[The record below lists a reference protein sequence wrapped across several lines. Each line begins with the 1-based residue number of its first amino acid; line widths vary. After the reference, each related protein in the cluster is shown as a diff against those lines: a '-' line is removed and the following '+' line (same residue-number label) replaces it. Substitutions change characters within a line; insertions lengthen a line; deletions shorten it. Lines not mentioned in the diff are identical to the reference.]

1 MRGALVLSMLLG
13 SAAWADELPSNAC
26 TGNLRA
32 GEACLTD
39 EGVPG
44 TCVEKRYDYD
54 DRGKT
59 VTYTELICEP
69 ALAGTQRKVLPWVGA
84 GLAFLALCIGVATRR
99 PGVRS
104 RA

>member
-1 MRGALVLSMLLG
+1 MRWVLLLAMFVG
-13 SAAWADELPSNAC
+13 SESWADELPSNAC

-39 EGVPG
+39 EGVSG

-54 DRGKT
+54 DQGKT
-59 VTYTELICEP
+59 VTFTELICEP
-69 ALAGTQRKVLPWVGA
+69 AVAGAQRKALPWIGA

-99 PGVRS
+99 PGVQS
-104 RA
+104 PA